1 MNRDTARPRR
11 TSDPADGAAPA
22 ARPLRRPAWLTVAP
36 VTGEGYRAIKDLV
49 ARRHLHTV
57 CEEARCPNRHE
68 CWGARTATLMLLG
81 DRCTRGCAFCGVGKR
96 REPLPPDPDE
106 PARVAAAV
114 RELGLRHAVLTS
126 VTRDD
131 LADGGAAHWAATLR
145 ALRAA
150 CPETTVEALVPDFG
164 GDADALARVLAEGPE
179 VLSHNVETVPELY
192 PRARRD
198 SDWERSLALLARV
211 AQAAG
216 ERPPRVKTGMMLGLG
231 ESREQLLAAMARL
244 VDAGVEI
251 LTLGQ
256 YLSPSR
262 RHLPV
267 ARFVPPEEFEELKLL
282 GEAMGLRHVES
293 GPFVRSSYHAE
304 RHLRV

>member
-1 MNRDTARPRR
+1 MDR
-11 TSDPADGAAPA
+11 DPARGRMGAAPPPDPGSA
-22 ARPLRRPAWLTVAP
+22 PRSLRRPAWLKVAP
-36 VTGEGYRAIKDLV
+36 VTGEGYRTIKDLV
-49 ARRHLHTV
+49 ARRRLHTV

-96 REPLPPDPDE
+96 RRPLPPDADE
-106 PARVAAAV
+106 PRRVAAAV
-114 RELGLRHAVLTS
+114 GELGLRHAVLTS

-131 LADGGAAHWAATLR
+131 LADGGAAHWAAVLR
-145 ALRAA
+145 RLRAA
-150 CPETTVEALVPDFG
+150 CPDTTVEALVPDFG
-164 GDADALARVLAEGPE
+164 GDADALARVLAEEPE

-211 AQAAG
+211 ARAARR
-216 ERPPRVKTGMMLGLG
+216 RPVRVKSGMMLGLG
-231 ESREQLLAAMARL
+231 ESRAQLAAAMARL
-244 VDAGVEI
+244 AEAGVEI

-267 ARFVPPEEFEELKLL
+267 ARFVPPEEFAELKRL
-282 GEAMGLRHVES
+282 GESLGLRHVEA
-293 GPFVRSSYHAE
+293 GPLVRSSYRAE
-304 RHLRV
+304 RHLHV